1 MTSDAGRSNTVK
13 SSKGSSVTVGVV
25 AACEIYARKLLGP
38 AFKMV
43 GYETLPSSP
52 GHWNFM
58 VTARHRGTAAS
69 KSPLDIVF
77 SFVVTDEEAMT
88 IIRDGFDKIY
98 PVPSTTQTT
107 TQRNLK

>member
-1 MTSDAGRSNTVK
+1 MMTSNVK
-13 SSKGSSVTVGVV
+13 SGKGSSVTVGVV

-43 GYETLPSSP
+43 GYETLPTAK
-52 GHWNFM
+52 GVWNFM
-58 VTARHRGTAAS
+58 VTARHRATADS
-69 KSPLDIVF
+69 KTPLDIVF
-77 SFVVTDEEAMT
+77 SFVVTDEEAMM
-88 IIRDGFDKIY
+88 IIRDGFDKVY